1 MSAIPCRSDGRYP
14 WEERQAKSPE
24 DRYVAMISERDTDT
38 LLDCLDVVGG
48 THEFLAHVLEIMECL
63 PGSAEERQAVLALN
77 LLMVKNMKA
86 LIDKQEKE
94 IASAGRK

>member
-1 MSAIPCRSDGRYP
+1 MNAIPCRSDGRYP

-48 THEFLAHVLEIMECL
+48 MHEFLAHVLEIMEYL
-63 PGSAEERQAVLALN
+63 PGSAEERQALLALN
-77 LLMVKNMKA
+77 VLMVKNMKA
-86 LIDKQEKE
+86 LIDAEEKE
-94 IASAGRK
+94 IASARRK

>member
-14 WEERQAKSPE
+14 WEERQAPSAE
-24 DRYVAMISERDTDT
+24 DRYVAMVRERDTDT

-48 THEFLAHVLEIMECL
+48 THEFLAHVLEIMEYL

-77 LLMVKNMKA
+77 LLMIKNMKA
-86 LIDKQEKE
+86 LIDAKEKE
-94 IASAGRK
+94 IVSAGRK

>member
-14 WEERQAKSPE
+14 WEERQAASAE
-24 DRYVAMISERDTDT
+24 DRYLAMVKERNTDA

-48 THEFLAHVLEIMECL
+48 THEFLAHVLEIMEYL

-86 LIDKQEKE
+86 LIDKEEKE

>member
-24 DRYVAMISERDTDT
+24 DRYLAMVRERDTDT

-48 THEFLAHVLEIMECL
+48 THEFLAHVLELMDSPL
-63 PGSAEERQAVLALN
+63 GSDEERQAVLALN
-77 LLMVKNMKA
+77 VLMVKNMKA
-86 LIDKQEKE
+86 LIDKEERE
-94 IASAGRK
+94 IASARRK